1 MKKGMYYRATT
12 VVLVAACLAG
22 MATLL
27 TRPSAA
33 NTLSTAVIGMF
44 PKDVGEFAYADMKA
58 ARRFPW
64 FAQLRDQIVPSR
76 LRDFEQFLKAAGVDP
91 NTQVDELAWGATPAT
106 KDAGEQ
112 IVGVALGEFM
122 PEAAELRFKQQKLP
136 MLDVHGFH
144 LYAFGSGSGAS
155 DILFFFLDSNTAAF
169 GHRKTLEK
177 LIDVHFGL
185 ADSLLRN
192 DMLSPL
198 IREENGQGIIWAVLN
213 KNYTEIA
220 MRQLL
225 PEAQQFPQ
233 AATIVS
239 RLQAMTLHVQAS
251 SGLDAHFQAVCASPD
266 DANLLAAA
274 LQAGLMYRRYQ
285 EAHANPDLAKAL
297 EDVRITPRGDRLQVE
312 IPVSDEQ
319 MGALL
324 RNRTFAVPM

>member
-1 MKKGMYYRATT
+1 MKKGMHRAMT
-12 VVLVAACLAG
+12 VALVAAACLAG
-22 MATLL
+22 TAALL

-64 FAQLRDQIVPSR
+64 FAQLREQIVPSR
-76 LRDFEQFLKAAGVDP
+76 LREFEQFLKAAGVDP
-91 NTQVDELAWGATPAT
+91 NTQVDELAWGAVRAT
-106 KDAGEQ
+106 KDASEQ
-112 IVGVALGEFM
+112 IVGVALGQFM

-136 MLDVHGFH
+136 MLDVRGFH

-155 DILFFFLDSNTAAF
+155 DILFFFVDSNTAAF
-169 GHRKTLEK
+169 GHRKALEK
-177 LIDVHFGL
+177 LIDVRFGL

-198 IREENGQGIIWAVLN
+198 IREENGQGIVWAVLN
-213 KNYTEIA
+213 KNYTELA

-233 AATIVS
+233 AATIIS

-251 SGLDAHFQAVCASPD
+251 SGLDARFQAVCASPD

-285 EAHANPDLAKAL
+285 EVQANPDLAKAL